1 MVSHVYSQFCLAF
14 LSSQSFLVREL
25 WQFPFP
31 GVVCFSNMRLE
42 SIQNNDDDVNWDDDG
57 DDDEDCVDD
66 DDDDES
72 QNNHQCHSPNSML
85 LFATTSIA
93 QTRVPDKRRNI
104 VHCFSEI

>member
-1 MVSHVYSQFCLAF
+1 
-14 LSSQSFLVREL
+14 
-25 WQFPFP
+25 
-31 GVVCFSNMRLE
+31 MRLE

-72 QNNHQCHSPNSML
+72 QNNHQCHCPNSML

-93 QTRVPDKRRNI
+93 QTRLPDKGRKI
-104 VHCFSEI
+104 VHCFAEIRIAGSQKYTLFENLRNMVHCFAEI